1 MIQFIQGG
9 NAGISDP
16 LLNGVQ
22 IDDQIQLLES
32 QKQLLLARQR
42 QLQQQSQIQNPQ
54 QVQQVQ
60 SVVSLWDTIDA
71 EIEPLTNEQ
80 RNLLNTNEDY
90 VNNYNS
96 LQGMV
101 QMELLNLVRN
111 KIEESEEGRN
121 LLNNQLKLIKSLKTG
136 IIERTQREMELFNA
150 FKEASKTNPE
160 LTYDEFIKSMTNG
173 TNR

>member
-60 SVVSLWDTIDA
+60 SIVSLWDTIDA

>member
-136 IIERTQREMELFNA
+136 IIERTQREMELFSA